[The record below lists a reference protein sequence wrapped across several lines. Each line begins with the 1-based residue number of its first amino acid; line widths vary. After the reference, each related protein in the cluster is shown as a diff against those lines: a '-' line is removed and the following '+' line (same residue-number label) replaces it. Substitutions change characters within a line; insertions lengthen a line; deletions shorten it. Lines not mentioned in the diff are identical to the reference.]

1 MTPISRRLRRTLAA
15 ASVTFALAGGLAS
28 CAAEP
33 EIAPETAAAYRAQVV
48 TIAERSAAEDFAGA
62 RAELD
67 ALQAAVDAA
76 VAAGTLEPEREQ
88 QIRDAIAL
96 VRADL
101 DAAIAAAVPPPTAT
115 PEPTDDNA
123 DDDDE
128 PGNSGNGDD
137 KGKGN
142 DKGKGKD

>member
-1 MTPISRRLRRTLAA
+1 MTSRPHRLRRTFAA
-15 ASVTFALAGGLAS
+15 ASVALALVGGLAA
-28 CAAEP
+28 CAADP
-33 EIAPETAAAYRAQVV
+33 EIAPEAAAAYRAQVV

-101 DAAIAAAVPPPTAT
+101 DAAIAAAVPPPTAE
-115 PEPTDDNA
+115 PVPTDDDA
-123 DDDDE
+123 GDDE
-128 PGNSGNGDD
+128 APGNSGET
-137 KGKGN
+137 GKGN
-142 DKGKGKD
+142 DKGKGKGND